1 MEERTTLTERG
12 KPGSARRYRYLPQYL
27 FFVRYSLAFGFALIL
42 FPIAG
47 PIWSPSV
54 LANLF
59 QLGPMG
65 IGLVTVFACLCAW
78 SVVYTGLLIWTSMP
92 LRVGLRLHGADQQAW
107 QSGQQQLPPIPKELV
122 TTRWALVSLLVLVG
136 PLWLRLIAEADDA
149 RWGGLAILI
158 GLLTALGIRRLGARF
173 ATIPPPR
180 EVGTW
185 MPFRAAYE
193 QVTDLYKEGDPPGTH
208 VRDYRILHW
217 RAFLFAV
224 VTAVVY
230 LALGALTGP
239 ATSLSAWVPALAYV
253 LALVSVAV
261 WLLGF
266 AAFQYDVWRVP
277 TLGLI
282 ALTLIG
288 ATVLMPFRYRYLTTV
303 STSSPLD
310 AHTALTA
317 RLGEKETAIV
327 ISASGGG
334 ITASLW
340 TAHVLNRLG
349 ATIPGFHSNVTLISA
364 VSGGALGSL
373 YYVDAFDATAVPAM
387 DEVERISAESSLA
400 AAVWGLTF
408 LDVHRAYAGWLFG
421 HRDRGWALEQR
432 WATQLV
438 DGERSLGDWS
448 AGIRAGWRPI
458 ALWGATFQE
467 TGERWIL
474 APVTI
479 PARRGSGRRDVREVI
494 PGRDMKL
501 VTAVRLSASFPY
513 VSPHP
518 RADAVRA
525 SSLARLHAADGGYY
539 DNSGIVSALDVVDG
553 WLQGHRPTT
562 LRRVALVEI
571 RASGPIDDA
580 RREPTRDSI
589 IGALRGPLETL
600 LEMRTTS
607 QLARNQREIELT
619 QKAWRQDY
627 KVEMKHFAFLLSSDQ
642 PLSWHLTD
650 TQKESIRSHWPSS
663 EPDRPKS
670 LAVAAIAA
678 ANDRTRADL
687 AGFLEN
693 RQQ

>member
-1 MEERTTLTERG
+1 MEERTTVTESG

-27 FFVRYSLAFGFALIL
+27 FFVRYSLACGLALFL

-59 QLGPMG
+59 QLDPIG

-92 LRVGLRLHGADQQAW
+92 LRVGLCLHGADQQAW
-107 QSGQQQLPPIPKELV
+107 QRNEQQLPPIPKELV
-122 TTRWALVSLLVLVG
+122 TTGWALISAFGLVG
-136 PLWLRLIAEADDA
+136 SLWVRLILEAEDIG
-149 RWGGLAILI
+149 WGSLAVLL
-158 GLLTALGIRRLGARF
+158 GLLTALGIRNIGARF
-173 ATIPPPR
+173 AKIPPPR
-180 EVGTW
+180 NAPSW
-185 MPFRAAYE
+185 IPFRAAYE
-193 QVTDLYKEGDPPGTH
+193 QVSDLYQEGNPPGTH

-224 VTAVVY
+224 VTAAVY

-277 TLGLI
+277 TLGLFSF
-282 ALTLIG
+282 TLVA
-288 ATVLMPFRYRYLTTV
+288 ATVLVPFQYRYLTAPA
-303 STSSPLD
+303 TSAPLD

-317 RLGEKETAIV
+317 RLGQKDTAILV
-327 ISASGGG
+327 SASGGG

-340 TAHVLNRLG
+340 TAHVLRRLG
-349 ATIPGFHSNVTLISA
+349 EAIPGFHSNVTLVSA

-373 YYVDAFDATAVPAM
+373 YYVDAFNATAAPRM
-387 DEVERISAESSLA
+387 DEVERASAESSLA

-408 LDVHRAYAGWLFG
+408 LDVHRAYAGWLLGRF
-421 HRDRGWALEQR
+421 DRGWALERR
-432 WATQLV
+432 WATQLT
-438 DGERSLGDWS
+438 DGERRLGDWS

-458 ALWGATFQE
+458 ALWSATFQE

-479 PARRGSGRRDVREVI
+479 PARSGSGRRDLREVI

-518 RADAVRA
+518 RADAVRL
-525 SSLARLHAADGGYY
+525 SSLAALHAADGGYY

-562 LRRVALVEI
+562 LRRIAFVEI

-607 QLARNQREIELT
+607 QLARNQREIDLT
-619 QKAWRQDY
+619 QKAWLEDHA
-627 KVEMKHFAFLLSSDQ
+627 VEMKHFTFLLSSDQ

-650 TQKESIRSHWPSS
+650 AQKAAIRSHWPSS
-663 EPDRPKS
+663 STDRPGS
-670 LAVAAIAA
+670 DAVAAIAA
-678 ANDRTRADL
+678 ANERTRADL

-693 RQQ
+693 RTP